1 MSIFRTIEAH
11 CPACG
16 TPVDFEVVYS
26 VAADRRPDLREAI
39 LDGSFQRQPCTS
51 CGKPFRA
58 EPEFSYM
65 DIANGLY
72 IGVWPI
78 EKRAQWQ
85 ECAARTQAVFDEML
99 GSGATPDAQELGRKL
114 QPRAVFGWAALLEK
128 IRARMAGIDDRT
140 LEIAKAAVL
149 RASDAMPI
157 PGEQEFRLLRME
169 GDDLVCAWVRT
180 SDGTAQDARRIPRKL
195 IADIDADAAKWNALR
210 ESVGEGIVVDF
221 QRDMLAA

>member
-78 EKRAQWQ
+78 EKRAQWRDSG
-85 ECAARTQAVFDEML
+85 ARTPAGVWRE
-99 GSGATPDAQELGRKL
+99 
-114 QPRAVFGWAALLEK
+114 
-128 IRARMAGIDDRT
+128 IRDGGPAPAP
-140 LEIAKAAVL
+140 
-149 RASDAMPI
+149 S
-157 PGEQEFRLLRME
+157 
-169 GDDLVCAWVRT
+169 AW
-180 SDGTAQDARRIPRKL
+180 PPPP
-195 IADIDADAAKWNALR
+195 
-210 ESVGEGIVVDF
+210 
-221 QRDMLAA
+221 